1 MATKR
6 VTTVY
11 SMMSQSDSDCLIITH
26 FRGGVKSDDDYIIVS
41 SWNKKN

>member
-6 VTTVY
+6 ETTVY
-11 SMMSQSDSDCLIITH
+11 SMMSESDSDCLITH
-26 FRGGVKSDDDYIIVS
+26 FRGGVKSEDDYIIVS